1 MFEGNWES
9 SNLIC
14 VVGEQLPHT
23 VVQNT
28 GWQWV
33 NEGTAVKPKWGFVTW
48 QVGAT
53 LVLKVDTRKTLGK
66 PDGQQDTATAA
77 AAAAGPAAAPD
88 PAVQAGSSAASASSP
103 AKVGAAAV
111 TEGKQTELAAS
122 EASAAAE
129 PLPVR
134 LSMNNDEVIELPP
147 LPDMIVWVGYVKS
160 WRDMG
165 TASFNCI
172 KGCSCQ
178 GTSIDALH
186 DLGNTQQ
193 HMVKLYAT
201 EAAECLIEVKVG
213 LGAAAGHMS
222 TGMRSWHELHVFFCI
237 ARRSKCQDSR
247 QVLPVQVGFPALAGT
262 QPPATGWHCALLAT
276 APGIVLCYYYYS
288 YYILNWV
295 RATPD
300 RPFMTSKSLSQT
312 RLIGH
317 VTCWQ
322 AMGGANRTFS

>member
-14 VVGEQLPHT
+14 VVGEQLPNT

-53 LVLKVDTRKTLGK
+53 LVLKVDTRKTLDK
-66 PDGQQDTATAA
+66 PDRQQDTATAAA

-88 PAVQAGSSAASASSP
+88 PAVQASGSAASASSP
-103 AKVGAAAV
+103 ARLDAAAAV

-134 LSMNNDEVIELPP
+134 LSMDDDEVIELPP

-201 EAAECLIEVKVG
+201 EAAECLIEVKVRLCG
-213 LGAAAGHMS
+213 AAGHMEKVCAHGVNS
-222 TGMRSWHELHVFFCI
+222 MYFAALHIEASVKTADRYCRLSCI
-237 ARRSKCQDSR
+237 
-247 QVLPVQVGFPALAGT
+247 GT

-276 APGIVLCYYYYS
+276 APGMALAGHGWGKQ
-288 YYILNWV
+288 N
-295 RATPD
+295 
-300 RPFMTSKSLSQT
+300 SQLAAGPVSNASPPT
-312 RLIGH
+312 GELGREL
-317 VTCWQ
+317 
-322 AMGGANRTFS
+322 